1 MKFEDIGRKL
11 LFVIFQLTCLR
22 MAAQDKLDVL
32 SVLISRGEMNWLF
45 DKGASKGRRRRRI
58 NLEIQKSKK
67 TKV

>member
-1 MKFEDIGRKL
+1 M
-11 LFVIFQLTCLR
+11 IFKHISLR

-58 NLEIQKSKK
+58 NFDIPKSKK
-67 TKV
+67 QKFDFGVP